1 MIMKYQKIINLLDKT
16 PNQLSKFRPK
26 NGLKKMIN
34 QNDCI
39 IPIVKLDLKLH
50 LKSSLYDYSDA
61 YILVKGR
68 ITITSEGADAAA
80 IQADERNKGVIFKN
94 CVVFTNCKSEINNA
108 EIDNAKDIDIVNMV
122 VPMLILI
129 EYSDSYS
136 KTSESLWQ
144 C

>member
-68 ITITSEGADAAA
+68 IANTSEGADAAA

-129 EYSDSYS
+129 EYSDNYS

>member
-1 MIMKYQKIINLLDKT
+1 MIMRYQKILNLLDKT

-108 EIDNAKDIDIVNMV
+108 EIDNTKDIDIVNMV

-129 EYSDSYS
+129 EYSDNYS

>member
-1 MIMKYQKIINLLDKT
+1 MIMKYQKIINLLDKM

-50 LKSSLYDYSDA
+50 LKSSLYDYSDP

-80 IQADERNKGVIFKN
+80 IQADERNKEVIFKN

-108 EIDNAKDIDIVNMV
+108 EINNAKDIDIVNMV

-129 EYSDSYS
+129 EYSDNYS

>member
-1 MIMKYQKIINLLDKT
+1 MKYQKIINLLDKT

-50 LKSSLYDYSDA
+50 LKSSLYDYSDP

-129 EYSDSYS
+129 EYSDNYS